1 MVLTLT
7 RLYTK
12 FCPYIHPAFPSG
24 LSRTFPYIA
33 LAVMGFV
40 FLIDPAL
47 ANIFAKP
54 TQKATLIKNGLMIFA
69 KVSVAVAFLACLL
82 GALAGK
88 INWRW
93 VAIVF
98 IVAIAIATFD
108 ILLGFL
114 EVQ

>member
-1 MVLTLT
+1 MTFQLN
-7 RLYTK
+7 RFYK
-12 FCPYIHPAFPSG
+12 FAPYLLLFLLCG
-24 LSRTFPYIA
+24 L
-33 LAVMGFV
+33 VFV
-40 FLIDPAL
+40 DPAL

-54 TQKATLIKNGLMIFA
+54 TQKANLIKSGLMTFA

-82 GALAGK
+82 GALAGR

-98 IVAIAIATFD
+98 IVAITIATFD

>member
-1 MVLTLT
+1 MM
-7 RLYTK
+7 TK
-12 FCPYIHPAFPSG
+12 PVVRSYIPFAFSSG
-24 LSRTFPYIA
+24 LLRAFPYIA
-33 LAVMGFV
+33 LAVVGFV

-54 TQKATLIKNGLMIFA
+54 TQKANLIKSGLMTFA

-82 GALAGK
+82 GALAGR

-98 IVAIAIATFD
+98 IVAITIATFD